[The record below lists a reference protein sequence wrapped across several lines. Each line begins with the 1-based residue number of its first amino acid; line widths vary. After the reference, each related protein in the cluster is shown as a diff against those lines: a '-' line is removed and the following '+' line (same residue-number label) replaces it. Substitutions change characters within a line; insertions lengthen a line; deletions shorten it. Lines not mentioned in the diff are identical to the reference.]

1 MSLSE
6 SKNRPGVE
14 RCAGGPRT
22 GESKLRARS
31 SRFDLQL
38 LEGVAR
44 TFRPAKE
51 KRSFTVDVSEDL
63 PLKVEAMHVEM
74 YGPARFVI
82 HGVVAAAESI
92 PAGTVLLS
100 VVDGV
105 LPRRSQDDGRAKV
118 RNRPSRPPDEA
129 FSSTAA
135 MEAYCQLAVA
145 SANTM
150 FANSAV
156 AARARLVHT
165 ARVNY
170 AESGEVAL
178 DLARLTILPAS
189 WDVVASLREQYGAD
203 VVHLFGSSGTSLAGM
218 ATGSQANAT
227 PF

>member
-1 MSLSE
+1 
-6 SKNRPGVE
+6 
-14 RCAGGPRT
+14 
-22 GESKLRARS
+22 
-31 SRFDLQL
+31 
-38 LEGVAR
+38 
-44 TFRPAKE
+44 
-51 KRSFTVDVSEDL
+51 
-63 PLKVEAMHVEM
+63 
-74 YGPARFVI
+74 
-82 HGVVAAAESI
+82 
-92 PAGTVLLS
+92 
-100 VVDGV
+100 
-105 LPRRSQDDGRAKV
+105 
-118 RNRPSRPPDEA
+118 
-129 FSSTAA
+129 

-178 DLARLTILPAS
+178 DLARLTILPTAS

-218 ATGSQANAT
+218 ATDSQANAT